1 MFIKP
6 LQKGKERR
14 GKKINQE
21 NPVGGLAVIRAVVIA
36 VILEMASQYTS
47 NCSVKMQ

>member
-6 LQKGKERR
+6 LRKGKEKR
-14 GKKINQE
+14 GKKINE
-21 NPVGGLAVIRAVVIA
+21 GNPAGGLAVIRTVVIV

-47 NCSVKMQ
+47 NCSVKRQ